1 MTFPTDFSKTLQ
13 NLEAARA
20 GDASAAEELWDRY
33 WEKLVPAVH
42 IRMDPEMRDRVQTV
56 DVVQSVFL
64 EAVREAEQRS
74 FASEAQFRAWLN
86 ALVGEKVRRHK
97 EMAEEKGGE
106 APDLSG
112 TILEEFSQLDSM
124 EVALGRLSPEERE
137 LIVMRYFEDLDDSEI
152 ADKLGAPQEEAARR
166 VQRAVA
172 SLAREMDA

>member
-1 MTFPTDFSKTLQ
+1 MDFSKTLQ
-13 NLEAARA
+13 DLEAARA

-42 IRMDPEMRDRVQTV
+42 IRMEPEMRDKVQTV

-74 FASEAQFRAWLN
+74 FSSEAQFRAWLN
-86 ALVGEKVRRHK
+86 SLVGDKIRRHK
-97 EMAEEKGGE
+97 ELAAEKAEQS
-106 APDLSG
+106 PDLSG
-112 TILEEFSQLDSM
+112 TILEEFGQLDSM
-124 EVALGRLSPEERE
+124 EAALGRLSPEERE
-137 LIVMRYFEDLDDSEI
+137 LIVMRYFGNLDDAEI
-152 ADKLGAPQEEAARR
+152 ADKLGTHQEAAGRR